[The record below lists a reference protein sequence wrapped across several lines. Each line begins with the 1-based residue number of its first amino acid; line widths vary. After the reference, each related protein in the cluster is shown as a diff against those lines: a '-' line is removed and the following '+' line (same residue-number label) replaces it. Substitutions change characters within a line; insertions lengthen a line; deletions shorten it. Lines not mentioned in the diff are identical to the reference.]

1 MNFGRQSSS
10 CRERF
15 NLFYPETFVCLM
27 LFKLSWRL
35 IKHGKISLMLLLE
48 GKKDSDVDDDN
59 DDDDDEDGDDY
70 VDK

>member
-1 MNFGRQSSS
+1 
-10 CRERF
+10 
-15 NLFYPETFVCLM
+15 M